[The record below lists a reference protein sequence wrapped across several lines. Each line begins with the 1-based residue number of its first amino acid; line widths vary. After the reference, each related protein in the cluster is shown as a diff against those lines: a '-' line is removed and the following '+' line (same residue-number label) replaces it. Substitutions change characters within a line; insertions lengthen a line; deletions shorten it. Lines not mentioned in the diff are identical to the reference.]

1 VKPCKYFYYIHYHK
15 DNYFPCLFIGYYSPK
30 ERGWGEANK

>member
-15 DNYFPCLFIGYYSPK
+15 DNYFPCLFIGYYSL
-30 ERGWGEANK
+30 ERDLG